1 MGMFGRR
8 AGGREIYDALGR
20 WWLGLLLSFI
30 FVSLSIFLTWVG
42 IKSWVGAFAGLKVY
56 VLIRFRSMRYFV
68 GTRS

>member
-1 MGMFGRR
+1 MVVGVVT
-8 AGGREIYDALGR
+8 
-20 WWLGLLLSFI
+20 FI

-56 VLIRFRSMRYFV
+56 VLIRFRFMRYFV